1 MDKTSTQAEETTA
14 PGEETAPAKETTAPA
29 DGTSAPAEETTAPAD
44 GTPAPA
50 EETTAPADGT
60 PAPAEE
66 AASHEVVNAEAAHD
80 ALTAVDP
87 RLLVREQGLLGY
99 WAEFK
104 RKVHAG
110 DLGSIPVVIGLA
122 VIAVVFQLLNSNFLS
137 AKNLTDI
144 AVTMVG
150 TGMMAVGIIFVL
162 LLGEIDL
169 SVGSVSGVS
178 GAIVAVLSVT
188 HGMNEWLALL
198 VALVSGAAIGAL
210 HGFFFAR
217 IGAPAFA
224 VTLAGLLFWLGFM
237 LQLLGDNGTINLD
250 GDGVVGQLTTYFFTD
265 IAAAYG
271 LAALAVAA
279 YFLGAFTDNRR
290 RAAAGIPSR
299 PVADIV
305 LRSVLLA
312 VVAFAAAY
320 MLNQDRGLPLALVIF
335 LVVLVTT
342 DFVLRRTAYGRKIFA
357 LGGSVE
363 ASRRAGINVT
373 AVRVSVFALAG
384 FFAAAGGLFW
394 ASKIAAANQS
404 AGTGDL
410 LMNVIAAAVIGG
422 TSLFGGRGRT
432 WNALLG
438 ALVIVSIQYGLALEG
453 IRTPVVYMIT
463 GGVLLAT
470 VVIDS
475 VTRKTQRTAGRA

>member
-1 MDKTSTQAEETTA
+1 
-14 PGEETAPAKETTAPA
+14 
-29 DGTSAPAEETTAPAD
+29 
-44 GTPAPA
+44 
-50 EETTAPADGT
+50 
-60 PAPAEE
+60 
-66 AASHEVVNAEAAHD
+66 
-80 ALTAVDP
+80 
-87 RLLVREQGLLGY
+87 
-99 WAEFK
+99 
-104 RKVHAG
+104 
-110 DLGSIPVVIGLA
+110 
-122 VIAVVFQLLNSNFLS
+122 
-137 AKNLTDI
+137 
-144 AVTMVG
+144 MVA

-188 HGMNEWLALL
+188 HGMNEWLAVL

-210 HGFFFAR
+210 HGFFFAK

-237 LQLLGDNGTINLD
+237 LQLLGENGTINLD
-250 GDGVVGQLTTYFFTD
+250 GEGVVGQLTTYYFTD
-265 IAAAYG
+265 VAAAYG
-271 LAALAVAA
+271 LAALAVAGF
-279 YFLGAFTDNRR
+279 FLSSFLDNKR
-290 RAAAGIPSR
+290 RATAGVPSR
-299 PVADIV
+299 PLSDIV
-305 LRSVLLA
+305 LRTVVLA
-312 VVAFAAAY
+312 VIAFAAAV
-320 MLNQDRGLPLALVIF
+320 MFNQYKGLPLALVLF
-335 LVVLVTT
+335 LAVLVIT

-384 FFAAAGGLFW
+384 LFAAVGGLFW

-404 AGTGDL
+404 AGAGDL

-438 ALVIVSIQYGLALEG
+438 VMVIVSIQYGLALEG
-453 IRTPVVYMIT
+453 IATPIQYMIT

-475 VTRKTQRTAGRA
+475 ITRKTQKTAGRA

>member
-1 MDKTSTQAEETTA
+1 MNLDKTPEGASGADRA
-14 PGEETAPAKETTAPA
+14 PVVNT
-29 DGTSAPAEETTAPAD
+29 
-44 GTPAPA
+44 
-50 EETTAPADGT
+50 
-60 PAPAEE
+60 E
-66 AASHEVVNAEAAHD
+66 AATAAV
-80 ALTAVDP
+80 TAVDP
-87 RLLVREQGLLGY
+87 RLLVREEGFAGY
-99 WAEFK
+99 LSEFQ
-104 RKVHAG
+104 RKLSAG
-110 DLGSIPVVIGLA
+110 DLGSLPVVIGLILIGA
-122 VIAVVFQLLNSNFLS
+122 VFQTLNSHFLS
-137 AKNLTDI
+137 AENLSNI
-144 AVTMVG
+144 AVTMVA

-178 GAIVAVLSVT
+178 GAIVAVLTVT
-188 HGMNEWLALL
+188 HGMNEWLAVA

-217 IGAPAFA
+217 LGAPAFA

-237 LQLLGDNGTINLD
+237 LQLLGENGTINID
-250 GDGVVGQLTTYFFTD
+250 SEGVVGRLTTYYFTD
-265 IAAAYG
+265 VAAAYG
-271 LAALAVAA
+271 LAAVAVAV
-279 YFLGAFTDNRR
+279 FLCSGLLDSRR

-299 PVADIV
+299 PPADIV
-305 LRSVLLA
+305 LRTALLA
-312 VVAFAAAY
+312 VIAFAAAFVF
-320 MLNQDRGLPLALVIF
+320 NQYKGLPLALVLF
-335 LVVLVTT
+335 LAVLVTT
-342 DFVLRRTAYGRKIFA
+342 DFVLRRTAYGRMIIA

-373 AVRVSVFALAG
+373 AVRISVFAVAG
-384 FFAAAGGLFW
+384 TFAAIGGLFW

-404 AGTGDL
+404 AGAGDL

-438 ALVIVSIQYGLALEG
+438 VMVIVSIQYGLALEG
-453 IRTPVVYMIT
+453 IATPIQYMIT

-475 VTRKTQRTAGRA
+475 VTRRTQRTAGRA

>member
-1 MDKTSTQAEETTA
+1 MSTE
-14 PGEETAPAKETTAPA
+14 K
-29 DGTSAPAEETTAPAD
+29 TSAPVGA
-44 GTPAPA
+44 
-50 EETTAPADGT
+50 
-60 PAPAEE
+60 
-66 AASHEVVNAEAAHD
+66 HEVVNPEAAHD
-80 ALTAVDP
+80 AVTAVDP
-87 RLLVREQGLLGY
+87 RLLVREQGLAGY
-99 WAEFK
+99 VSEFK
-104 RKVHAG
+104 RKMHAG
-110 DLGSIPVVIGLA
+110 DLGSMPVVVGLILICA
-122 VIAVVFQLLNSNFLS
+122 IFQSLNSNFLS
-137 AKNLTDI
+137 AQNISNI
-144 AVTMVG
+144 AVTMVA

-178 GAIVAVLSVT
+178 GAVVAVLTVT
-188 HGMNEWLALL
+188 HGMNEWLAIL
-198 VALVSGAAIGAL
+198 VAIVSGAAIGAV

-237 LQLLGDNGTINLD
+237 LQLLGDQGTINID
-250 GDGVVGQLTTYFFTD
+250 GEGVVGQLTTYYFSD
-265 IAAAYG
+265 VAAAYG
-271 LAALAVAA
+271 LAAVAVAV
-279 YFLGAFTDNRR
+279 YFFSAFVDSRR
-290 RAAAGIPSR
+290 REAAGIPSR

-305 LRSVLLA
+305 FRTVLLA
-312 VVAFAAAY
+312 VVAFASAF
-320 MLNQDRGLPLALVIF
+320 MFNQYKGLPLALVLF
-335 LVVLVTT
+335 LAVLVIT

-373 AVRVSVFALAG
+373 AVRISVFAIAG
-384 FFAAAGGLFW
+384 TFAAVGGLFW

-404 AGTGDL
+404 AGAGDL

-438 ALVIVSIQYGLALEG
+438 VMVIVSIQYGLALEG
-453 IRTPVVYMIT
+453 IATPIQYMIT

-475 VTRKTQRTAGRA
+475 VTRKTQKTAGRA